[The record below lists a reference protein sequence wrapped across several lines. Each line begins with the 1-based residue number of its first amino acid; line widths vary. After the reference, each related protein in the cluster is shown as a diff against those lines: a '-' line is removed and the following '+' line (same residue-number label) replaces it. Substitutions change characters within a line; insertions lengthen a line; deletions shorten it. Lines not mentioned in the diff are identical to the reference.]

1 MYTNTSQDD
10 APDIIKVRIRDLEPG
25 LFLARAVHSKDGTR
39 LKQAGE
45 RLDEGDVERLQRW
58 KTGSVY
64 VFDPD
69 DTDVE
74 NPPLT
79 QAS

>member
-1 MYTNTSQDD
+1 MYSDMPEQDM
-10 APDIIKVRIRDLEPG
+10 PDIIEMRIRELEPG
-25 LFLARAVHSKDGTR
+25 LILARAVHSRDGTR

-45 RLDEGDVERLQRW
+45 RLDERDVERLQRW

>member
-1 MYTNTSQDD
+1 MYFDMPEQDM
-10 APDIIKVRIRDLEPG
+10 PDIIEMRIRDLEPG
-25 LFLARAVHSKDGTR
+25 LILARAVHSRDGTR

-45 RLDEGDVERLQRW
+45 RLDERDVKRLQRW
-58 KTGSVY
+58 KTGSVH
-64 VFDPD
+64 VFDPN